1 MILELTLTRLRQ
13 IVTAIRLRRHV
24 DQKRERRLVSW
35 QTRTIARFISYSVP
49 LTEDQENPLIPLLND
64 VVLDDEEKRE
74 LEYAASAP
82 RPVPA
87 TRPAV
92 RTAPVPPPSQSSGPS
107 PSKVTPV
114 DRSETEDARRQREF
128 EEQVDR
134 ERQANR
140 QRAAESNTVA
150 ATKRLVAGMRPRP
163 W

>member
-1 MILELTLTRLRQ
+1 VILELTLTRLRQ

-64 VVLDDEEKRE
+64 VVLDDEE
-74 LEYAASAP
+74 SAP